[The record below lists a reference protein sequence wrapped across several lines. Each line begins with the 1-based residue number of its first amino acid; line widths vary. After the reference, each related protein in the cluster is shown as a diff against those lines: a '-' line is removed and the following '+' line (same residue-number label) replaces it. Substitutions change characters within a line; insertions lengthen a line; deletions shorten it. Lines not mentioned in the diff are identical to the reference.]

1 MERAE
6 RPMEM
11 QSGYCPNPEISKKI
25 TLDNWEVHDDISW
38 DEQNI
43 AT

>member
-1 MERAE
+1 VEFAMERAE

-25 TLDNWEVHDDISW
+25 TLDN
-38 DEQNI
+38 
-43 AT
+43 